1 MRNSFVNTEPESTNP
16 QKYFSVFCIDW
27 ITMKNDGNALV
38 TTANLKTLS
47 KFEKFEKDIVFN
59 DSGFRVNG

>member
-1 MRNSFVNTEPESTNP
+1 
-16 QKYFSVFCIDW
+16 
-27 ITMKNDGNALV
+27 MKNDGNALV

-59 DSGFRVNG
+59 YSGFRVNG